1 MGREARRAER
11 KSRKRRLHWLEKKR
25 RTSERINKVIAELE
39 ESFDEGELEDAK
51 AFFVDYFTWSGPFSQ
66 FGESIDNESMERIRK
81 DYGLDLFDADF
92 IIDITEEIFSE
103 ESKDD
108 TSEPP

>member
-39 ESFDEGELEDAK
+39 ESFDE
-51 AFFVDYFTWSGPFSQ
+51 
-66 FGESIDNESMERIRK
+66 
-81 DYGLDLFDADF
+81 
-92 IIDITEEIFSE
+92 EIGRAHV
-103 ESKDD
+103 
-108 TSEPP
+108 